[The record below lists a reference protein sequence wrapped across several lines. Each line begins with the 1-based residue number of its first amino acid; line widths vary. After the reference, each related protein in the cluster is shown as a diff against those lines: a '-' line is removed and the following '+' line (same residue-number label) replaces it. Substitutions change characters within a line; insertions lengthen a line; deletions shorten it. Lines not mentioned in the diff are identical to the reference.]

1 MGSRPFSPLVVL
13 LDIESSPALG
23 WTWQR
28 YETDVLKC
36 ERDWQLL
43 SFAWKE
49 LGRQPVRCVAR
60 PDFKDKTD
68 RALTVAAWKVLDEAD
83 VVIAHN
89 GDRFDLR
96 KLRAKFL
103 EHGLAPPRPFKSID
117 TLKIARSQ
125 FAFSSNRLNDLA
137 ATLKVGEKLRT
148 GGIDLWF
155 DCLAG
160 DAKAWARMR
169 RYNAQDVALLERVY
183 ERLKAWAPSHPN
195 LALYED
201 RPGCPVCSSL
211 AVQRRGWNVNRAAKT
226 PRFQCNQ
233 CGHWWSSASLAR
245 QLAA

>member
-1 MGSRPFSPLVVL
+1 MGSRPLSPRIILI
-13 LDIESSPALG
+13 DIESSPALG

-28 YETDVLKC
+28 YEADVLKC
-36 ERDWQLL
+36 ERDWELL

-49 LGRQPVRCVAR
+49 LGRQPTRCVAR

-68 RALTVAAWKVLDEAD
+68 RSLTGAAWKVLNEAD
-83 VVIAHN
+83 VVIGHN
-89 GDRFDLR
+89 AERFDVR

-103 EHGLAPPRPFKSID
+103 EHGLPPTRSFKIVD

-125 FAFSSNRLNDLA
+125 FAFSSNKLNELA
-137 ATLKVGEKLRT
+137 ATLKLGSKLRT

-155 DCLAG
+155 DCMAG
-160 DAKAWARMR
+160 DTRAWARMR
-169 RYNAQDVALLERVY
+169 RYNAQDVVLLERVY
-183 ERLKAWAPSHPN
+183 ERLKAWHPSHPN
-195 LALYED
+195 LALHED

-211 AVQRRGWNVNRAAKT
+211 AVQRRGWNVNRATKA
-226 PRFQCNQ
+226 PRFHCRD